1 LNPVQPSL
9 CNLTPPNSSAGGA
22 GAVAVFRT
30 PREME
35 RKERVLVIGGAGA
48 IGKRLIEALVRRS
61 GPGSV
66 VAALRTTPL
75 PAHLAPN
82 VICEFGVDVRNEASL
97 RDLLSKHGPTIS
109 WVWNL
114 AAPLSVETAVDPA
127 VARDVTVGGMERL
140 LRCMKEAGLSRIC
153 FSDSIGSFGAS
164 APREH
169 ATAAWLAAHPEQDPG
184 SDYGLQKREC
194 RALLA
199 RYAREHGFDTRWA
212 VIPGVLHT
220 DAAWGA
226 GTTEYALDAMLCAA
240 RGRPFASPVPHA
252 AVLPM
257 IFSDDLVDG
266 LLRLMD
272 ARRVDL
278 REPEGGYALAGF
290 SFSAEALFALLRARP
305 SGFEEAGEALT
316 PAARFAELWPNSL
329 SGEEAKRDLGFVAR
343 WGFEGAVEEILKEHV
358 AREGGGGK
366 GERREQPPAGSPAD
380 TA

>member
-1 LNPVQPSL
+1 
-9 CNLTPPNSSAGGA
+9 
-22 GAVAVFRT
+22 
-30 PREME
+30 M
-35 RKERVLVIGGAGA
+35 
-48 IGKRLIEALVRRS
+48 
-61 GPGSV
+61 
-66 VAALRTTPL
+66 
-75 PAHLAPN
+75 
-82 VICEFGVDVRNEASL
+82 
-97 RDLLSKHGPTIS
+97 
-109 WVWNL
+109 
-114 AAPLSVETAVDPA
+114 
-127 VARDVTVGGMERL
+127 
-140 LRCMKEAGLSRIC
+140 
-153 FSDSIGSFGAS
+153 
-164 APREH
+164 
-169 ATAAWLAAHPEQDPG
+169 
-184 SDYGLQKREC
+184 
-194 RALLA
+194 
-199 RYAREHGFDTRWA
+199 
-212 VIPGVLHT
+212 IPGVLHT